1 MKGRL
6 SVYVPSGKYQ
16 LYADSIEPKGAGA
29 LQLAYEQLRRQ
40 LHGEGLFDPARKRP
54 LPMLPRRIGIV
65 TSLEGAAVRD
75 MIRVLRTRR
84 VPADL
89 VIAPTRVQGEGAA
102 IEIARAIARIARV
115 PHVDVVIVGRGGGS
129 LEDLWAFN
137 EERVARAIAACP
149 VPVISAVGHETDTTI
164 ADFVADVRAATPSQA
179 AEIVVQ
185 TGQRVP
191 RPDCQRAP
199 PDGPVAA
206 QPSRSPTDGPAC
218 ESSSDRPSRDFAIAS
233 SIATGNESTCTIDS
247 ARRYGHGCSAR
258 RTACATSPAAST
270 SSTRNDS

>member
-1 MKGRL
+1 MFSVSELTHAVRQSIEQEFRSVWVEGEIADCSEKGGHVYFTLKDQNARLSAVLWRTDALRLRFKLTTGLQVLVKGRL

-84 VPADL
+84 APADL

-115 PHVDVVIVGRGGGS
+115 PDVDVVIVGRGGGS

-137 EERVARAIAACP
+137 EELRGARDRSLPGAR
-149 VPVISAVGHETDTTI
+149 D
-164 ADFVADVRAATPSQA
+164 
-179 AEIVVQ
+179 
-185 TGQRVP
+185 
-191 RPDCQRAP
+191 RAP
-199 PDGPVAA
+199 LATRRIRP
-206 QPSRSPTDGPAC
+206 SPT
-218 ESSSDRPSRDFAIAS
+218 SSPTCAPPRHRRPPRSW
-233 SIATGNESTCTIDS
+233 
-247 ARRYGHGCSAR
+247 
-258 RTACATSPAAST
+258 
-270 SSTRNDS
+270 